1 MPQKIQITAIR
12 RLIAATTQ
20 LDSSHVVEQQVRRIQ
35 ERLDRGV
42 DLEGQALAP
51 YKYPEKQHDNDRPL
65 QRASRLFESP
75 TYAVDHEHGGT
86 NFSGKIYGLP
96 AKIAFY
102 QNRMRRFVGYSRQDR
117 QDAKEEI
124 VEMIAAAFKA
134 WRRNR

>member
-1 MPQKIQITAIR
+1 LPPKIQITTIR

-42 DLEGQALAP
+42 DLEGQAFAP
-51 YKYPEKQHDNDRPL
+51 YKYPERQHDNDRPL

-75 TYAVDHEHGGT
+75 TYTVDHEHGGT

-102 QNRMRRFVGYSRQDR
+102 QNRMRKFVGYSRQDKE
-117 QDAKEEI
+117 DAKENL
-124 VEMIAAAFKA
+124 MQSIADAFHR
-134 WRRNR
+134 WRR